1 VDNLPANPHDSLI
14 TFAYRLTTTGYHTFT
29 FITIRMIGGC
39 RDSVKKTNYVIVS
52 KPDANFGASPLLGCI
67 PFPVTFIDSS
77 LFTPGTGGGT
87 RTWTFGD
94 GGTLTNSTSSASHT
108 YTTPGIFTARLV
120 VKDFNGCADSMTR
133 VSYIQARH
141 PIASFTASRTSAC
154 RGDLIG
160 FSNISV
166 GATALTFYWT
176 FGDGDTSTLQYPT
189 HAYAASGVYTV
200 RLVVRDNT
208 GCTDTMTRASYISI
222 TKPLAAFTLDDS
234 VAVCPPLVVQFTNN
248 SVGGVSYAWTFGNT
262 NSAVIPNPTASYGAS
277 GVYNI
282 RLVVTNAAGCTDT
295 ANASV
300 RVLGY
305 AGAFAYPVQ
314 SGCAPLTVMFSAT
327 VTNAANLVWD
337 FSDGVTVTGAG
348 SPVSHTY
355 LTPGRYVPKLI
366 FSDSLGCT
374 ASSTGLD
381 TIKVDGID
389 PGFKTTPLCEKT
401 PVLFTDT
408 SHSYFSPVN
417 YWLWNFG
424 SGSLASGAMATHTYP
439 VAGTYPVTL
448 IVANSRGCKD
458 TLNTSVTV
466 NPLPV
471 IVAIGDT
478 AVCIPDAI
486 TLSASGGVA
495 YNWSPG
501 ASLSCTACNTPNAA
515 PTSPTSYVVI
525 GTDANGCAAKDTVR
539 VGIQTKTTSITS
551 AGGDICLGQSYQ
563 LSSAASTVYSWTP
576 ASTLNDPNIP
586 NPVATP
592 TVTTTYTVVSKEGSC
607 IADTHTV
614 KVVVLPLPKVDAGG
628 DVTIIAGRSAIL
640 TASGTGIHHVLWDSA
655 SSLSCF
661 NCFTTSATPKI
672 TTTYFV
678 TAFTDRNCTSTDSVT
693 VKVLC
698 DGSQLFIPNTFTP
711 NGDGQNDFFFA
722 REVGIDHIASFRIFS
737 RWGELLFERSNMPV
751 NDERAGWNG
760 TYNGQILNPD
770 VYVYVIEA
778 SCDTG
783 EPLRMKGDVTLI
795 R

>member
-1 VDNLPANPHDSLI
+1 
-14 TFAYRLTTTGYHTFT
+14 
-29 FITIRMIGGC
+29 M
-39 RDSVKKTNYVIVS
+39 
-52 KPDANFGASPLLGCI
+52 
-67 PFPVTFIDSS
+67 
-77 LFTPGTGGGT
+77 
-87 RTWTFGD
+87 
-94 GGTLTNSTSSASHT
+94 
-108 YTTPGIFTARLV
+108 
-120 VKDFNGCADSMTR
+120 
-133 VSYIQARH
+133 
-141 PIASFTASRTSAC
+141 
-154 RGDLIG
+154 
-160 FSNISV
+160 
-166 GATALTFYWT
+166 
-176 FGDGDTSTLQYPT
+176 
-189 HAYAASGVYTV
+189 
-200 RLVVRDNT
+200 
-208 GCTDTMTRASYISI
+208 
-222 TKPLAAFTLDDS
+222 
-234 VAVCPPLVVQFTNN
+234 
-248 SVGGVSYAWTFGNT
+248 
-262 NSAVIPNPTASYGAS
+262 
-277 GVYNI
+277 
-282 RLVVTNAAGCTDT
+282 
-295 ANASV
+295 
-300 RVLGY
+300 
-305 AGAFAYPVQ
+305 
-314 SGCAPLTVMFSAT
+314 
-327 VTNAANLVWD
+327 
-337 FSDGVTVTGAG
+337 
-348 SPVSHTY
+348 
-355 LTPGRYVPKLI
+355 
-366 FSDSLGCT
+366 
-374 ASSTGLD
+374 
-381 TIKVDGID
+381 
-389 PGFKTTPLCEKT
+389 
-401 PVLFTDT
+401 
-408 SHSYFSPVN
+408 
-417 YWLWNFG
+417 
-424 SGSLASGAMATHTYP
+424 HTYP
-439 VAGTYPVTL
+439 TTGTYSVTL
-448 IVANSRGCKD
+448 IVGNSRGCKD
-458 TLNTSVTV
+458 TVTTNV
-466 NPLPV
+466 TINPLPV
-471 IVAIGDT
+471 IVAMADT

-486 TLSASGGVA
+486 TLSATGGVT

-539 VGIQTKTTSITS
+539 VGIQTKTTSITG

-614 KVVVLPLPKVDAGG
+614 KVVVLPLPKVDAGS

-722 REVGIDHIASFRIFS
+722 RAVGIDHIASFRIFS